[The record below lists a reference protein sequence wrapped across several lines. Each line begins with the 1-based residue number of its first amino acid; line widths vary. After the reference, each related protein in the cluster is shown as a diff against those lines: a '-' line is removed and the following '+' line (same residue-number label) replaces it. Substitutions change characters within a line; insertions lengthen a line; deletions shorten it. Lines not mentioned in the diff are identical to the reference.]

1 MAQNKS
7 EHISELVKELLDDI
21 ELNRISVEAILLKTS
36 RLARFVD
43 SYETQRWIYFE
54 MNGYDDLTDPLAL
67 KYINITGR
75 IVDKTK
81 GTFYNVP
88 VSQLDATLNAE
99 NIKLRETKVPDTS
112 GEWAYRVMHMYA
124 QNLETITKNISHYS
138 GIRSKVIAQLHSF
151 ISNIFYEKEFD
162 NLSETIF
169 EKYKS
174 DVDTLISVHCGKV
187 LQQIPSVMARLSEN
201 ENESISQALVTIRR
215 IIDSFADS
223 IYPPSDKTIEIG
235 GNTISLDASK
245 HQNRINAFV
254 NEKIESSSRK
264 TKIRQNLSNLYI
276 RVSSGVHNDVTAEEA
291 KSLFLNTY
299 LLLGEILHISKI
311 GK

>member
-54 MNGYDDLTDPLAL
+54 MNGYDDLTDPIAL
-67 KYINITGR
+67 KYILITGR

-112 GEWAYRVMHMYA
+112 GEWAYRVMQMYE

-138 GIRSKVIAQLHSF
+138 GIKSKVIAQLH
-151 ISNIFYEKEFD
+151 
-162 NLSETIF
+162 
-169 EKYKS
+169 
-174 DVDTLISVHCGKV
+174 
-187 LQQIPSVMARLSEN
+187 
-201 ENESISQALVTIRR
+201 
-215 IIDSFADS
+215 
-223 IYPPSDKTIEIG
+223 
-235 GNTISLDASK
+235 
-245 HQNRINAFV
+245 
-254 NEKIESSSRK
+254 
-264 TKIRQNLSNLYI
+264 
-276 RVSSGVHNDVTAEEA
+276 
-291 KSLFLNTY
+291 
-299 LLLGEILHISKI
+299 
-311 GK
+311 